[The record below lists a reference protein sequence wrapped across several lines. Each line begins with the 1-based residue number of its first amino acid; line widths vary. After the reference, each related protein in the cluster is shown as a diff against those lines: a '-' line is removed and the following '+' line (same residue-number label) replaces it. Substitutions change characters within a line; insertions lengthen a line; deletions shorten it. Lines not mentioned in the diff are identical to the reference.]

1 MAAKSILEAPREPAA
16 TRKPDAAVVA
26 AIPKLAEPP
35 PVAPAPQRTPIA
47 KVTYSLPY
55 ELREWARDLA
65 FRARISESS
74 IVETTLVELRG
85 LGDEEAIARVQASGG
100 GLRRK

>member
-1 MAAKSILEAPREPAA
+1 MAPKTILEAPREPAA
-16 TRKPDAAVVA
+16 TRKPEPTVVA
-26 AIPKLAEPP
+26 AIAKLTEPP
-35 PVAPAPQRTPIA
+35 VPPAPQRTPIA

-74 IVETTLVELRG
+74 IVETALAELRG
-85 LGDEEAIARVQASGG
+85 LGDEEAIARVKASGG

>member
-1 MAAKSILEAPREPAA
+1 MAAKTILEVPRKPAG
-16 TRKPDAAVVA
+16 TRKPDPTVGA
-26 AIPKLAEPP
+26 AIAKLAEPQL
-35 PVAPAPQRTPIA
+35 APQRTPIA

-74 IVETTLVELRG
+74 IVETALAELRG
-85 LGDEEAIARVQASGG
+85 LGDEEAIARVKASGG